1 MEAEQ
6 MMMVVKITFSVISTG
21 FLALLFHLYNVLVLK
36 PKRHISHLQNQGIR
50 GPPPSFMVGNI
61 PEIKRIRQEN
71 HQSAP
76 PAQQQSQSQSR
87 SNFAAVIAHDWFSNV
102 FPHLQRSNFDAII
115 AHDWPSNVFPHL
127 QKWRD
132 TYGPVFV
139 YSSGNIQFLCI
150 SDIELVKEISL
161 YTSLNLGKPSYLS
174 KDRGPLLGQGI
185 LTSSGQIWS
194 HQRNII
200 APQFYLDKVKKMVH
214 LMVEATISTLKSWES
229 RIESQGGGVADI
241 KIDDDLRSLSGDVIS
256 RACFGSSYCKG
267 EEIFSNL
274 RTLQKTMSKG
284 YIGIPGS
291 RYMPTK
297 NNREIWKLEKEIDS
311 MILEVVNQ
319 RIEQGSQDKDLL
331 QMIVEGAESYG
342 ISSNLIS
349 RDKFIVDNCKN
360 IYFAGHETTAITASW
375 CLMLLSA
382 YPEWQDRVRAE
393 VLEICK
399 QGFPDAN
406 MLRRMKTL
414 TMVIQ
419 ETLRLYPPAV
429 FVIRQALEDIKFKD
443 IVIPGGMNVQ
453 IPIPALQQNTDL
465 WGSDAHIFNPERFS
479 NGINGACKFPQAY
492 IPFGT
497 GSRTCLGQNFAMIEL
512 KVILSLILSKFSF
525 SLSPAY
531 YHMPA
536 FRLVVEPD
544 HGVCLQIR
552 KL

>member
-21 FLALLFHLYNVLVLK
+21 FLALLLHLYNVLVLK

-71 HQSAP
+71 HQSEP

-87 SNFAAVIAHDWFSNV
+87 SNFAAVIAHDWF
-102 FPHLQRSNFDAII
+102 
-115 AHDWPSNVFPHL
+115 SNVFPHL

-161 YTSLNLGKPSYLS
+161 YNSLNLGKPSYLS

-194 HQRNII
+194 HQRKII
-200 APQFYLDKVKKMVH
+200 APQFYLDK
-214 LMVEATISTLKSWES
+214 
-229 RIESQGGGVADI
+229 GGGVADI
-241 KIDDDLRSLSGDVIS
+241 KIDDNLRSLSGNVIS

-331 QMIVEGAESYG
+331 QMIVEGAESYD

-349 RDKFIVDNCKN
+349 RGKFIVDNCKN

-375 CLMLLSA
+375 CLMLLAA

-414 TMVIQ
+414 TIVIQ

-429 FVIRQALEDIKFKD
+429 FVMKQALEDIKFKD

-531 YHMPA
+531 HHLPA
-536 FRLVVEPD
+536 HRLVVEPD

>member
-1 MEAEQ
+1 MQAEQ

-21 FLALLFHLYNVLVLK
+21 FLALLLHLYNVLVLK

-61 PEIKRIRQEN
+61 PEIKRILLEN

-76 PAQQQSQSQSR
+76 PAQQQSQSQSQSQSR

-102 FPHLQRSNFDAII
+102 FPHLQ
-115 AHDWPSNVFPHL
+115 
-127 QKWRD
+127 KWRD

-139 YSSGNIQFLCI
+139 YSTGDIQFLCI

-185 LTSSGQIWS
+185 LTSSGQTWS
-194 HQRNII
+194 HQRKII
-200 APQFYLDKVKKMVH
+200 APEFYLDKVKKMVH

-284 YIGIPGS
+284 YIGIPGL

-375 CLMLLSA
+375 CLMLLAA

-406 MLRRMKTL
+406 MLRSMKTL

-492 IPFGT
+492 IPFGI
-497 GSRTCLGQNFAMIEL
+497 GVRTCLGQNFAMIEL
-512 KVILSLILSKFSF
+512 KVILSFILSRFSI

-531 YHMPA
+531 HHLPA
-536 FRLVVEPD
+536 FRLVVEPG